1 MLHMQERSVH
11 YNMGI
16 VLFKHNS
23 DAYESALTLLKREK
37 KAAVIHPTGTGKS
50 FIGFKLCEDHPDVTV
65 CWLSPSEYIFQ
76 TQLEN
81 WVAAGGTQPQNIIFI
96 TYAKLILMGEE
107 ERKAICPGYIVLD
120 EFHRAGSEIWGSS
133 VKKLLLQYADTP
145 ILGLSATNIR
155 YLDNQRDMA
164 DELFDGHI
172 ASEITL
178 GESIVRGI
186 LNAPKYVLSI
196 FSYQK
201 DLEKYRA
208 KIKRSK
214 SKAVRDEAEQY
225 LEALRRALAKADGM
239 EEIFQK
245 HMDDPHGKYIVFC
258 ANAEHMREMM
268 EKANEWFRLVDK
280 NPNIYSMYSE
290 DPAARASFAAFK
302 ADNDSSRLRLLY
314 CIDALNEGIHL
325 DDVSGVI
332 LLRPTVS
339 PIVYKQQI
347 GRALSASKKK
357 NAVIFD
363 IVMNIENLYSIGML
377 EDEMQ
382 IAMTY
387 YRSLGNGEAIVN
399 DHFRII
405 DEVRDC
411 RMLFEKLN
419 DTLHASWDRMY
430 EKAKEY
436 FLQKGNLAVPHHYK
450 TEEGYSLGSWLQ
462 TQRKVRAGEQY
473 GALTEKRIEKLDAI
487 GMIWDSYRDL
497 SWERNYIE
505 AKAYYE
511 AFGDLNV
518 SISYVTENGVRLG
531 AWISNL
537 RAARKNGSQRRD
549 ISEERIAA
557 LDKIGMIWDM
567 SDMLWN
573 QYYGACLTY
582 YREHGNLDVPA
593 GYITGDG
600 LRLGSWMIHV
610 RASYKGKG
618 KNYKLNDAQIQALD
632 ELGMFWNGKYDMLWE
647 KGFEEAQKYRKAFG
661 NLDVPAGFKTDSGY
675 ALGKWI
681 ARQRENT
688 GLSDYRKNKLNN
700 IGMIWKKKDSW
711 EKRYTLAKAYYK
723 EHGNLNIP
731 AKYIVDG
738 VWLNKWLNEQ
748 RQIYLGKR
756 GSKRLTQEQIA
767 KLSSLGVTW

>member
-186 LNAPKYVLSI
+186 LNAPKYVLSV

-314 CIDALNEGIHL
+314 CIDSLNEGIHL

-387 YRSLGNGEAIVN
+387 YRSFGNGEAIVN

-450 TEEGYSLGSWLQ
+450 IEEGYSLGSWLQ

-473 GALTEKRIEKLDAI
+473 GALTEKRI
-487 GMIWDSYRDL
+487 
-497 SWERNYIE
+497 
-505 AKAYYE
+505 
-511 AFGDLNV
+511 
-518 SISYVTENGVRLG
+518 
-531 AWISNL
+531 
-537 RAARKNGSQRRD
+537 
-549 ISEERIAA
+549 AA
-557 LDKIGMIWDM
+557 LDKIGMIWKKRTCGK
-567 SDMLWN
+567 S
-573 QYYGACLTY
+573 AI
-582 YREHGNLDVPA
+582 P
-593 GYITGDG
+593 
-600 LRLGSWMIHV
+600 LRKHTTKSTAI
-610 RASYKGKG
+610 
-618 KNYKLNDAQIQALD
+618 
-632 ELGMFWNGKYDMLWE
+632 
-647 KGFEEAQKYRKAFG
+647 
-661 NLDVPAGFKTDSGY
+661 
-675 ALGKWI
+675 
-681 ARQRENT
+681 
-688 GLSDYRKNKLNN
+688 
-700 IGMIWKKKDSW
+700 
-711 EKRYTLAKAYYK
+711 
-723 EHGNLNIP
+723 
-731 AKYIVDG
+731 
-738 VWLNKWLNEQ
+738 
-748 RQIYLGKR
+748 
-756 GSKRLTQEQIA
+756 
-767 KLSSLGVTW
+767 